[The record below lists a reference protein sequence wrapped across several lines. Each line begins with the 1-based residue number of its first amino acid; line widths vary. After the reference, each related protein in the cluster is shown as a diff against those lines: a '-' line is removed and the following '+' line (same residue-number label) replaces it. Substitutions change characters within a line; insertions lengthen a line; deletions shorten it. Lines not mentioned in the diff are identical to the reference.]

1 MKPWGDDTDM
11 DAMLKDVKAIEMEGL
26 VWGACEGYFSCGL
39 FFLTVDTFLYA
50 CLSIGKD

>member
-26 VWGACEGYFSCGL
+26 VWGACESHYTMLWNGEL
-39 FFLTVDTFLYA
+39 LH
-50 CLSIGKD
+50 K